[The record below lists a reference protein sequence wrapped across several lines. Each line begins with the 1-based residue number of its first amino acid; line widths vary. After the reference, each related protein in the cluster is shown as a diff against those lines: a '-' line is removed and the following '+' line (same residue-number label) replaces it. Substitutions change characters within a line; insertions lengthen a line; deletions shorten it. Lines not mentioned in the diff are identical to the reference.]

1 MDGRCCLGTVLS
13 VGGACICFWHTLPSR
28 ASCQKISQ
36 RLSEGQPAAVDLRYK
51 SIGHGLSMRC
61 GLCCILHCC
70 AVHCCDS
77 AAKLFLQTAVDHA
90 CLNTCRLSMR
100 LRTFPEEKPST
111 AIAGVPACTSSDRP
125 TCFGVVCTHG
135 GHTRKDSL
143 SFGLLLY
150 VVPTGLWRTR
160 WRHGGTGD
168 LLMEEQSTCSSHN
181 QSLQCQRAPYLP
193 TVHKLQ
199 CQLSYLA
206 DLVDEEQRR
215 AYRAQHH
222 NVQQPKPPLLNLTA
236 NGRL

>member
-1 MDGRCCLGTVLS
+1 MLFGHSAQCRRCFS
-13 VGGACICFWHTLPSR
+13 FCFWHTLPSR
-28 ASCQKISQ
+28 ASCPKISQ

-125 TCFGVVCTHG
+125 TCFGLHSRWRYKEG
-135 GHTRKDSL
+135 L

-168 LLMEEQSTCSSHN
+168 LLMEEQITCSSHN
-181 QSLQCQRAPYLP
+181 QSLQCRRAPYLP

-199 CQLSYLA
+199 CQL
-206 DLVDEEQRR
+206 
-215 AYRAQHH
+215 
-222 NVQQPKPPLLNLTA
+222 
-236 NGRL
+236 